1 MATGLIEAAT
11 PILNGLVGY
20 EQMAELMEPFILT
33 AVIVTPILLGALYVA
48 RDSFFA
54 NTFNG
59 IRTAIRV
66 SISQNCG
73 KRAATFAGTTAL
85 VSDLTT

>member
-33 AVIVTPILLGALYVA
+33 AVIVTPILLGALYVGA
-48 RDSFFA
+48 RFLLRQYLQRDS
-54 NTFNG
+54 NSNQG
-59 IRTAIRV
+59 QYQPKLR
-66 SISQNCG
+66 
-73 KRAATFAGTTAL
+73 
-85 VSDLTT
+85 